1 MYGRSTSGQPWGRRK
16 RRRRESAV
24 ALLTDNEREVAS
36 ALAQLTLVNPFLP
49 QRIDCERQALGEQF
63 VEHQAVWHVRADAGE
78 LANPNLDRLTRTAQQ
93 LAIDLCR
100 RLEGGAT
107 AGKRDARIYRDL
119 VLYALY
125 RRYQAELQRPIRAGS
140 SREAAQRGGAASFPI
155 YRRFVADLD
164 RFFAPGGIAGKIDV
178 LDPAHLFACFFQV
191 RRAFHYIHR
200 FIIGG
205 SMPAAKLRAAVWES
219 IFSHDMRR
227 YRRVLYRQMGDVTTL
242 ITGPSGTGKELVA
255 RAIALGRYIPFDAR
269 KLRFEEG
276 FAAAFFP
283 LNLSALSPTLIESEL
298 FGHRRG
304 SFTGAV
310 EDRTG
315 WLEACPACGTVFLD
329 EIGEITSA
337 VQVELLRVLENRSFQ
352 RLGET
357 HERDFRG
364 KIVAAT
370 NRDLDREMRAGRFRE
385 DLYYRLCADT
395 VCTPSLAER
404 LEDSPRELALLVR
417 HMATRMVGAEEAEGL
432 VEEVT
437 EWVEQEM
444 NPYCWPGN
452 VRELSQCVRNILIRR
467 SYRPPACE
475 PAALGAVE
483 ELTRQTAAGEL
494 TADQLLSRY
503 VTLVYARTGSYQE
516 AARRL
521 GLDRRTVKAR
531 IDAPMLTRLREE
543 FGEE

>member
-1 MYGRSTSGQPWGRRK
+1 MP
-16 RRRRESAV
+16 
-24 ALLTDNEREVAS
+24 LLTEAEREVAS
-36 ALAQLTLVNPFLP
+36 ALAQLALVNPFLP
-49 QRIDCERQALGEQF
+49 RRIECERQALGARF
-63 VEHQAVWHVRADAGE
+63 VEHQAVWHVRSDTAE
-78 LANPNLDRLTRTAQQ
+78 PANPNLERLTGAALE
-93 LAIDLCR
+93 LANELRR
-100 RLEGGAT
+100 RLDGGAR
-107 AGKRDARIYRDL
+107 ASQQDAWIYRDL

-125 RRYQAELQRPIRAGS
+125 RRYQAELRRPIQADS
-140 SREAAQRGGAASFPI
+140 VTFPI
-155 YRRFVADLD
+155 YRRFVEDLE
-164 RFFAPGGIAGKIDV
+164 RYFAARGIAGKIDR
-178 LDPAHLFACFFQV
+178 LDPSHLFACFFQV

-205 SMPAAKLRAAVWES
+205 SMPAARLRAAVWES

-227 YRRVLYRQMGDVTTL
+227 YRRVLYRHMGDVTSL

-255 RAIALGRYIPFDAR
+255 RAIALGRYIPFDPG
-269 KLRFEEG
+269 KMRFDEG
-276 FAAAFFP
+276 HEAAFFA
-283 LNLSALSPTLIESEL
+283 LNLSALSPMLIESEL

-315 WLEACPACGTVFLD
+315 WLESCPAYGTVFLD
-329 EIGEITSA
+329 EVGEVAAA
-337 VQVELLRVLENRSFQ
+337 VQVKLLRVLENRSFQ

-357 HERDFRG
+357 REREFRG

-395 VCTPSLAER
+395 VHTPSLAER
-404 LEDSPRELALLVR
+404 LADSPRELALLVH
-417 HMATRMVGAEEAEGL
+417 HMATRMVGSDEAEGL
-432 VEEVT
+432 VQEVMQ
-437 EWVEQEM
+437 WVEGEM
-444 NPYCWPGN
+444 GPYCWPGN

-475 PAALGAVE
+475 PTALGPVE

-494 TADQLLSRY
+494 SADQLLSRY
-503 VTLVYARTGSYQE
+503 ATLVYARTGSYQE

-543 FGEE
+543 